1 MCDRCDQPDLT
12 MDAYLARLRDRL
24 TRERFLV
31 QSVLGSA
38 THAEYSYSIGLAKH
52 GLPELVVLGVRPAEA
67 VRLVET
73 WADYLLDKSLV
84 LAGERLGCGPFVME
98 AIEVERPEEHLQLAI
113 ALHGGPVRALQLAW
127 ADQGGRWPWEPGHQA
142 RRAGQPLLGA
152 RAPWYCEEHRPDRL
166 DVPPHP

>member
-12 MDAYLARLRDRL
+12 MEVYVERLRDRL

-38 THAEYSYSIGLAKH
+38 REAEYSYSVGLAAH
-52 GLPELVVLGVRPAEA
+52 GPPELVVVGVRPAEA
-67 VRLVET
+67 VRLVEL
-73 WADYLLDKSLV
+73 WGNYLLDESLI
-84 LAGERLGCGPFVME
+84 LPGETLGCGPFTLE
-98 AIEVERPEEHLQLAI
+98 AVEVEHPEQHLQLAV

-127 ADQGGRWPWEPGHQA
+127 ADSRGRWPWDPGHQA
-142 RRAGQPLLGA
+142 RRAGQPLLGT
-152 RAPWYCEEHRPDRL
+152 RAPVYCHEHQPDRL